1 MNALGLPRDQLK
13 SNKVESCQNKWA
25 CKLQASITVSCLSA
39 VISGKKKK
47 GKTWKILVFKFS
59 T

>member
-47 GKTWKILVFKFS
+47 EKLEKY
-59 T
+59 